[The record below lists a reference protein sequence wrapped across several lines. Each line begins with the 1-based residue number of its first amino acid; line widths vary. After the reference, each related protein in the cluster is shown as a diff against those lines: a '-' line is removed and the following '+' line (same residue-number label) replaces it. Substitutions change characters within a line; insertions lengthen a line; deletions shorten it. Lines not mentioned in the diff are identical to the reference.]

1 MGSFFCVIK
10 MQIYIYQLILYSMYT
25 LRFTNNSLKITKSS
39 TGLIT
44 TVIEGDC
51 DIFNDVDTLSFLQDG
66 RILFSVEQEDITA
79 IELDEV
85 AITDVATKTIHQIHQ
100 EIINSNLLT

>member
-1 MGSFFCVIK
+1 
-10 MQIYIYQLILYSMYT
+10 MYT